1 MMQAPCRR
9 GRPGRARL
17 AAWET
22 PAGYSISRLSPSTR
36 GCALS
41 RGRQNWVDFRRGHV
55 WRVQVISVGTEAAF
69 TPRFGLDSTPS
80 RTGGDDS
87 IESLRQQLR
96 ALQEENAVLNEK
108 LNAVVQ
114 AIGAKNA
121 DKIVHDI
128 RNLLNE
134 LVLLRKLAELEE

>member
-1 MMQAPCRR
+1 LGGFQARTPLEGAGNFR
-9 GRPGRARL
+9 GLMGSSIRG
-17 AAWET
+17 
-22 PAGYSISRLSPSTR
+22 PAVPYS
-36 GCALS
+36 AL
-41 RGRQNWVDFRRGHV
+41 
-55 WRVQVISVGTEAAF
+55 GTEAAF

-80 RTGGDDS
+80 RSGGDDS